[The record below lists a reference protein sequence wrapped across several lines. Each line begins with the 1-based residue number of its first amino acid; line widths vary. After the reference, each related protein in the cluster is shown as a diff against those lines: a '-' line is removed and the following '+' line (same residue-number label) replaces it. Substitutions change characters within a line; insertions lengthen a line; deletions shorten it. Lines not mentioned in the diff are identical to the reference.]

1 VREAVRILIDLTLV
15 AVVSVIDLLAPICT
29 SAQNLVS

>member
-1 VREAVRILIDLTLV
+1 VRKAARILIGLTLV

-29 SAQNLVS
+29 SAQKLVS